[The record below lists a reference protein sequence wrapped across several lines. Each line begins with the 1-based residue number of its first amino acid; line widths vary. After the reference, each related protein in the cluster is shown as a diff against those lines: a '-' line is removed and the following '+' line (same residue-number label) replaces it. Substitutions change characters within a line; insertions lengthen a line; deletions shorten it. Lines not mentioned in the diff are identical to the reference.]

1 MEEPSCV
8 SSCWFSM
15 MCVCFVVS
23 RHRRVSYS
31 CASTRNTGD
40 SAGVQVF
47 QQQSEC
53 TRSGDG
59 CERLSDPLR
68 RPLRLTGD
76 GRCFPALGAGGLKRC
91 CRVLLLPFPTAN
103 QHGTLHT
110 TDGKAIRHRRII
122 DEHTKR
128 QTSTWATCSRQSVV
142 RSIVVA

>member
-1 MEEPSCV
+1 MDTVAVRRGRGPRVPVGLPSGDAYTV
-8 SSCWFSM
+8 LLRMFGD
-15 MCVCFVVS
+15 
-23 RHRRVSYS
+23 REYRRQ
-31 CASTRNTGD
+31 R
-40 SAGVQVF
+40 GVQVF

-59 CERLSDPLR
+59 CEMLSDPLR

-76 GRCFPALGAGGLKRC
+76 RCCFSALGASGLKRC